1 MEIVLVM
8 LNTFQEYILDAIQ
21 CLRKFNNHKIVV
33 LTDCVMINIFQERN
47 IKVVAVEGKHIPK
60 YRDSH
65 SPLKDSSVNF
75 ITDAKQFKLEGLKI
89 ANSRD
94 DITNKIAWGG
104 NGSINLSEKLI
115 KMLLSST

>member
-47 IKVVAVEGKHIPK
+47 IKVVAVEGFMPSYKE
-60 YRDSH
+60 Y
-65 SPLKDSSVNF
+65 
-75 ITDAKQFKLEGLKI
+75 KQSL
-89 ANSRD
+89 
-94 DITNKIAWGG
+94 TNTFRAGF
-104 NGSINLSEKLI
+104 
-115 KMLLSST
+115 